1 MREGWVETTLG
12 ELAVLAIGKTPPR
25 KDPEYWSESLERPF
39 CTIADMGDWW
49 VAPGREGV
57 SELAEAEGKA
67 KRVPAGSLIMSF
79 KLTIGRIGF
88 AETDIFPNEAI
99 VWIQPGP
106 EALPEYLA
114 LWLDYSDLEEFAGRA
129 VKGKTL
135 NGPSLR
141 AIPVVLPPL
150 AEQRRIVDLI
160 GAVDEYVAAR
170 EAELEAGVSAR
181 AAALAEELGRGG
193 DDWVETTLGDV
204 ADYINGFPFKPSDLG
219 TEGLPVIRIKQLLDP
234 TETPD
239 YSTVEVPER
248 NLLGDGDLVFSWS
261 GTLAV
266 RRWDRGVAV
275 LNQHLFRVVEK
286 VGVDSGWLQFALDH
300 AIDELLLKT
309 HGTTMKHITK
319 GSLLP
324 HRVVLP
330 PFPEQRRIAELIG
343 AFDEANDALRG
354 EIAAARASRA
364 ALLTELLSG
373 DYEIPNSY
381 DDLMDNES

>member
-160 GAVDEYVAAR
+160 GAVDELLAAARRDNQARSSAMGALLESMVSRAEGDTMTTLGEVAAASWGNTSVTKSAYRDEGFVAYSATGPDGFVDWFEHDETGIVLSAIGARCGKTWLAEGKWTPIKNTIWFRACVEDVRTEYLYLLTSNPTVWPIRGQAQPFIGLGDVRKLTISYPSLAQQDDAIRLFKDFRSSVDASEAFLTSVVAAR
-170 EAELEAGVSAR
+170 SAM
-181 AAALAEELGRGG
+181 LH
-193 DDWVETTLGDV
+193 D
-204 ADYINGFPFKPSDLG
+204 
-219 TEGLPVIRIKQLLDP
+219 
-234 TETPD
+234 
-239 YSTVEVPER
+239 
-248 NLLGDGDLVFSWS
+248 
-261 GTLAV
+261 
-266 RRWDRGVAV
+266 
-275 LNQHLFRVVEK
+275 
-286 VGVDSGWLQFALDH
+286 
-300 AIDELLLKT
+300 
-309 HGTTMKHITK
+309 
-319 GSLLP
+319 
-324 HRVVLP
+324 
-330 PFPEQRRIAELIG
+330 
-343 AFDEANDALRG
+343 
-354 EIAAARASRA
+354 
-364 ALLTELLSG
+364 LLSG
-373 DYEIPNSY
+373 THEIPASF
-381 DDLMDNES
+381 DSLLEMAS